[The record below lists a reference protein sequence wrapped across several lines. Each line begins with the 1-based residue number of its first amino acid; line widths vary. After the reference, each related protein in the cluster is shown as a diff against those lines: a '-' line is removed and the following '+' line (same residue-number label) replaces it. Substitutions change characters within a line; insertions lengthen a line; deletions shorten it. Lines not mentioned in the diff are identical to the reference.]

1 MIFGYIYPLNLT
13 SKEEHP
19 RITAPSEAIDDA
31 GDANQ
36 EVESITPDLR
46 HRQTFAI
53 GRLHYQLIGHF
64 RDIMK
69 KYLEV
74 KNLI

>member
-1 MIFGYIYPLNLT
+1 MVFGYIYPLNLT

-19 RITAPSEAIDDA
+19 RITASPEAIDDA

-46 HRQTFAI
+46 H
-53 GRLHYQLIGHF
+53 G
-64 RDIMK
+64 
-69 KYLEV
+69 
-74 KNLI
+74 